1 MQNFCWKK
9 NNLRYQWMNEVKCFD
24 QYSNAKLFRI
34 KCRVISIQ
42 LRKSWQNMCFILWS
56 GFCWIL
62 SILYRDTNVLS
73 VLYLGR
79 GAVCNNK
86 IICFRWFIIRA
97 LKNIVKGGLFGSE
110 NTGIFWIY
118 KKRNYYSQ
126 YDESQELTFKGSVSN
141 RIEISFKEGS
151 QSQKF
156 DGNNYY
162 PFVDIDLYTKEKD
175 LKEWNS
181 TVPFFFCV
189 STSIHMSNFEK
200 PVYEQDPVMSLRT
213 PPVY

>member
-1 MQNFCWKK
+1 MQSF
-9 NNLRYQWMNEVKCFD
+9 LGSSVVSYQSSWEKVGKICVLSFD
-24 QYSNAKLFRI
+24 QGFAGYSRYCTKIHLIFSS
-34 KCRVISIQ
+34 IS
-42 LRKSWQNMCFILWS
+42 W
-56 GFCWIL
+56 
-62 SILYRDTNVLS
+62 
-73 VLYLGR
+73 R
-79 GAVCNNK
+79 GAVCNK

-126 YDESQELTFKGSVSN
+126 YDESQEWTFKGSVSN

-213 PPVY
+213 QPVY